1 MPVDAMFSVVPKML
15 WPPCAVLALIGC
27 ALLLWKERSWRTV
40 FLTASFGFAWLW
52 RSAMSIES
60 SRYAAGMVLPAL
72 GLAVYA
78 LVKVADEWPRLKLPV
93 VAGFA
98 ILIGIAGAKDFFRPA
113 SPYIMRAALRL
124 EDLRRHGEPVYV
136 PEVDAGRYG
145 YYLHSSVA
153 GYSDKA
159 KDIFA
164 LFRHAGGPL
173 FVVVHTNSGALLS
186 DEPGAVLLDRI
197 LRRHGKEVRIYRYE
211 PSASEPLRIP
221 ANAVNEFINPDLE
234 RSAGASEEL
243 DTLLERYRQR
253 GYEFYG
259 RPEFR
264 WPLGW
269 HCWIPR
275 STSPEMA
282 PEFSLCSEEPI
293 SDGSSLRIRWRRGNQ
308 ICSDDF
314 PAGNYRF
321 AFSVKGKRGT
331 AFSLWVHASDSVGK
345 WLSETPLA
353 YFALPEDGVSRFTVE
368 VPEALMAS
376 SPRFRIG
383 FFAEYAELQVDDVVL
398 ARIPPIGTSGQNGE
412 K

>member
-15 WPPCAVLALIGC
+15 WGPCVVLALIGC
-27 ALLLWKERSWRTV
+27 VLLLWKERNWRTV
-40 FLTASFGFAWLW
+40 FLVASFGFAWLW
-52 RSAMSIES
+52 RGVLSIES
-60 SRYAAGMVLPAL
+60 SRYAAGMILPAL

-78 LVKVADEWPRLKLPV
+78 LVKIADEWPRLKLPA

-113 SPYIMRAALRL
+113 SPYVMEAALRL

-136 PEVDAGRYG
+136 PEVDTGRYG
-145 YYLHSSVA
+145 YYLQCPVA

-159 KDIFA
+159 KDVFA
-164 LFRHAGGPL
+164 LFRHAGSPL
-173 FVVVHTNSGALLS
+173 FLVVHTDSGVLPP
-186 DEPGAVLLDRI
+186 DEPGTVLLDRI
-197 LRRHGKEVRIYRYE
+197 PRRHGKEVRIYRYE
-211 PSASEPLRIP
+211 PSASEQSRIP
-221 ANAVNEFINPDLE
+221 ADAVNAFINPDFE
-234 RSAGASEEL
+234 ESAGASEEM

-253 GYEFYG
+253 GYAFYG

-269 HCWIPR
+269 YCWIPR

-282 PEFSLCSEEPI
+282 PEFSLWSEDPI
-293 SDGSSLRIRWRRGNQ
+293 SGGSSLRIRWRRGNQ

-321 AFSVKGKRGT
+321 AFSVKGRKGT
-331 AFSLWVHASDSVGK
+331 AFSLWVHASDSAGK

-353 YFALPEDGVSRFTVE
+353 YFILSKDGVSRFTVE
-368 VPEALMAS
+368 VPEALMAA

-383 FFAEYAELQVDDVVL
+383 FFAEYAELLVDDVVL
-398 ARIPPIGTSGQNGE
+398 VRIPPTGTSEKNGE
-412 K
+412 Q